1 MNCIIIRELL
11 FYVLLKNRA
20 KLQLKLPL
28 LYEYYFTC
36 TAGIQKYTH
45 TVFDKRWGD
54 WANVCF
60 RVCGCEFG
68 KAKRE

>member
-36 TAGIQKYTH
+36 TAGIQKIH
-45 TVFDKRWGD
+45 TYSVRHTMGRLGVCVFSCVWL
-54 WANVCF
+54 
-60 RVCGCEFG
+60 
-68 KAKRE
+68 